1 MKVRRKGVASAATG
15 YGAMHIIEIARAGI
29 KARYSAMKSP
39 SIKAQVERIAA
50 SEPSEGSPDFRV
62 GGGGQEGYKD
72 YILQTRGS
80 HSSEPGNKDL
90 RERLF
95 WMNHVRED

>member
-15 YGAMHIIEIARAGI
+15 YGAMIEIARAGI
-29 KARYSAMKSP
+29 KARYSAMESP

-50 SEPSEGSPDFRV
+50 SEPLEGSRDFRV